1 MMWRPTRTGSAR
13 PPEALVTE
21 ARLAGE
27 PETLALAL
35 RAVAWAQRARLDD
48 RSAIRLLYEACRIA
62 RRHHL
67 GETLAELLMSH
78 AAVSQ
83 ELGRMTVAQR
93 DLDAA
98 APLVSG
104 ARTSELDFQRAV
116 LLQNIGR
123 LADAAAIYQRLL
135 AGSAASPRRKVQSVN
150 NLALI
155 ESQQGRYGQA
165 LRRLAEAVPR
175 AAEIGPVLTAD
186 IAEARAWVT
195 VQSGRF
201 AEGMGLFELAA
212 QALRAAGLPLGD
224 HYTEYADAL
233 MELRLLPE
241 AAAAARRGME
251 EFSAAGVPLMAAEAQ
266 LRVRPAR
273 LAGRRQARAAA
284 ARRAAA
290 TFRRQTRGRG
300 GRHAAGG
307 GGGAAEVRRR
317 HHGRH
322 V

>member
-1 MMWRPTRTGSAR
+1 
-13 PPEALVTE
+13 
-21 ARLAGE
+21 
-27 PETLALAL
+27 
-35 RAVAWAQRARLDD
+35 
-48 RSAIRLLYEACRIA
+48 
-62 RRHHL
+62 
-67 GETLAELLMSH
+67 
-78 AAVSQ
+78 
-83 ELGRMTVAQR
+83 MTVAQR

-241 AAAAARRGME
+241 AATAARRGME

-266 LRVRPAR
+266 LRVAQLAL
-273 LAGRRQARAAA
+273 LAGDYAEAAA
-284 ARRAAA
+284 ASAVAAA
-290 TFRRQTRGRG
+290 TFRRQTRGAWRARTLLVTAEARLRSG
-300 GRHAAGG
+300 NVTTADMYEARAAARRL
-307 GGGAAEVRRR
+307 AALGTTSAAVQ
-317 HHGRH
+317 GSW
-322 V
+322 